1 LAQWFGARVSLW
13 NLTEARVRLSA
24 LTYDI
29 PFFPLK
35 PEINR
40 RSLLRVPLK
49 KKCSGKSLT
58 LKEKEQRIHRILR
71 STITK
76 KKERRKRKTGYF
88 FHGSERTLI

>member
-1 LAQWFGARVSLW
+1 LAQWFGARVSLR

-35 PEINR
+35 PEVNR

-76 KKERRKRKTGYF
+76 KKKGGKEKPDTFSTDQRER
-88 FHGSERTLI
+88 